1 MVNTACPNRLHVLVC
16 HATPSGDPYESPI
29 ASAGYWRRADALAAL
44 DRLMGGPGRGTV
56 VICDVDSDGSLL
68 PIRERVGGAWALPS
82 SRSVDALAGETA
94 HDLAPSTT
102 RRGM

>member
-29 ASAGYWRRADALAAL
+29 AAAGFWRRADALAAL
-44 DRLMGGPGRGTV
+44 DRLMGGPGRASIA
-56 VICDVDSDGSLL
+56 ICDVGDDGTLQ
-68 PIRERVGGAWALPS
+68 PIRERVAGTWAAPS
-82 SRSVDALAGETA
+82 DRTIEALDGETVG
-94 HDLAPSTT
+94 DLVPSTT